1 MPVQASVPA
10 CACPLALLSPSCQVG
25 PDTEAQSCD
34 HGGDKQES
42 KKNWAKLC
50 FSSILHLSGC
60 LGPNVVI
67 FIEGLHLQG
76 DVNPLQLLSNVGQAM
91 LEAREI
97 FILSFTTGHRPGKP
111 SDGTGDFGHFACRE
125 S

>member
-1 MPVQASVPA
+1 M
-10 CACPLALLSPSCQVG
+10 G
-25 PDTEAQSCD
+25 PDKEAQSCD
-34 HGGDKQES
+34 HRGIS
-42 KKNWAKLC
+42 RNPKKSRPNC
-50 FSSILHLSGC
+50 FLSILRLPGC

-76 DVNPLQLLSNVGQAM
+76 DINPLQLLSNVGQAV
-91 LEAREI
+91 LEAGEI
-97 FILSFTTGHRPGKP
+97 FILSFTTGHRPRKP